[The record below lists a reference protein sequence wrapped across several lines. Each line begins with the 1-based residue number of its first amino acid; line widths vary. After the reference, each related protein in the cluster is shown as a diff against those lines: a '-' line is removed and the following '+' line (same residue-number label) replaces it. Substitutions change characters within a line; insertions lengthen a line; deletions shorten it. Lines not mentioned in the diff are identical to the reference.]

1 MLKAVLFDLDGTL
14 LDTLPDIRASLNVTL
29 QKFGYP
35 EVTPEQARLYVGNG
49 AKKLVERALPQ
60 GAPDLEEVYE
70 DFRAR
75 YAQSDNSLT
84 RLYEGEREVLSFLV
98 GRGVKLAVITN
109 KPQEATKKCVE
120 QFFPRSLF
128 SFVAGDSGL
137 FPCKPDPALARYCAL
152 SLRVSPAECA
162 FVGDGETDVLT
173 AKNAGMTGIAVLW
186 GYRSRERLE
195 EAGANLFCGSFPELG
210 KIFEKFV

>member
-29 QKFGYP
+29 QKFGYA
-35 EVTPEQARLYVGNG
+35 EITPEQARLYVGNG

-60 GAPDLEEVYE
+60 GAPDAEEVYE

-75 YAQSDNSLT
+75 YAESDNSLT
-84 RLYEGEREVLSFLV
+84 RLYEGEREVLSFLAE
-98 GRGVKLAVITN
+98 RGVKLAVITN

-128 SFVAGDSGL
+128 SFTAGDSGL

-186 GYRSRERLE
+186 GYRSRERLK
-195 EAGANLFCGSFPELG
+195 EAGATLFAENFLSLK
-210 KIFEKFV
+210 KILEKIL